1 MSLINKKI
9 FLFLTLIFAMYCAV
23 KIGTAWD
30 TGTHL
35 IMGKNRLNYLLS
47 FGSIDKELWFSKYFP
62 GISYTL
68 TAFFVTIFPKQ
79 YEFQILH
86 LLNLFISISGV
97 YGLAR
102 ISKTIFNKKIANIVF
117 IIFYFIQ
124 LSLVI
129 WR

>member
-9 FLFLTLIFAMYCAV
+9 FLFLTLVFAMYCAV

-68 TAFFVTIFPKQ
+68 TAFFVTMFPKQ

-86 LLNLFISISGV
+86 LLNLFISISG
-97 YGLAR
+97 
-102 ISKTIFNKKIANIVF
+102 I
-117 IIFYFIQ
+117 
-124 LSLVI
+124 
-129 WR
+129 